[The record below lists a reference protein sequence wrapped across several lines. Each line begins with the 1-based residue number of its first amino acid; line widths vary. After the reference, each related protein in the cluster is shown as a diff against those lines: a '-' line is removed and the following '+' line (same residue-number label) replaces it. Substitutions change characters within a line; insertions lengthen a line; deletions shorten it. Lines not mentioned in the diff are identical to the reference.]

1 VATKACSAG
10 TAYTGTAC
18 TGTAYTGTACSI
30 TTKAIATRPA
40 KASAAESPAVA
51 QAAPLPLNKQ
61 VRFNVKPC
69 YAFGQRPTSNLQ
81 PLNNEQF

>member
-1 VATKACSAG
+1 VATKACSA
-10 TAYTGTAC
+10 GTAC

-40 KASAAESPAVA
+40 KVSAAESPAVA

-61 VRFNVKPC
+61 VRFNVKPL
-69 YAFGQRPTSNLQ
+69 ANVQ
-81 PLNNEQF
+81 PQIFNHSTTNSFKPGESLT